1 MKKTIKYIAISLLAL
16 GCLPINAEV
25 TVKRRV
31 SPSGNNYSQQ
41 IVPKTNVEKTNV
53 EKTYT
58 RKDIETAINKY
69 VKNKLA
75 IKTSDYTDSD
85 LDWGEFV
92 KKLKEMG
99 AKNIILNISYTKNK
113 GEKTTKIGDKTY
125 YNSSVCFIITYEYDG
140 KEYQTGSCK

>member
-1 MKKTIKYIAISLLAL
+1 MKKIIKYIAISLLAL
-16 GCLPINAEV
+16 VCLPINAEV
-25 TVKRRV
+25 TVNRKV
-31 SPSGNNYSQQ
+31 SPSANNHSQQ
-41 IVPKTNVEKTNV
+41 IVPKTNV

-85 LDWGEFV
+85 LDWCEFV
-92 KKLKEMG
+92 KQLKEMG
-99 AKNIILNISYTKNK
+99 AKNIVLNISYTKNK

>member
-1 MKKTIKYIAISLLAL
+1 MKKTIKCIAISLLAL
-16 GCLPINAEV
+16 VCLPINAEV
-25 TVKRRV
+25 TVKRKM
-31 SPSGNNYSQQ
+31 SPSVNNSFQQ
-41 IVPKTNVEKTNV
+41 VVPKTNV

-58 RKDIETAINKY
+58 RNDIEIAISKY

-75 IKTSDYTDSD
+75 VKKSDYIDSD
-85 LDWGEFV
+85 FDWCEFV
-92 KKLKEMG
+92 KQLKEMG
-99 AKNIILNISYTKNK
+99 AQNIVLNISYPKNK